1 MATNEDIL
9 EAEWRNQVMSKLTSL
24 ENTQNSIQKDIN
36 EMKINYASNVKL
48 EDLSDKVEKLQLYKA
63 KATGV
68 ILSLN
73 LLAIFIGWLIQ
84 SYIFYIH

>member
-36 EMKINYASNVKL
+36 EMKINYASNIKL